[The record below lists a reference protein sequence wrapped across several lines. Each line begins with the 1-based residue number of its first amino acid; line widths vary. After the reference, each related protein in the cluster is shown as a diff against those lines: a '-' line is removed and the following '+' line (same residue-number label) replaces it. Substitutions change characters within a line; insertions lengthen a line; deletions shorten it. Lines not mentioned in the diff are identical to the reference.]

1 MQFGLSPEQTLLQD
15 SLGDFLRERAPLDR
29 IRRFA
34 DGIEGRAADLVE
46 ALAELGLPGLLIAE
60 AHGGVGLTPLDA
72 CLAAE
77 VLGRHVAPV
86 AFTASAVMV
95 PTALRLAASPAQ
107 QAEWLPQIAA
117 GRLTVG
123 AALSERSG
131 ARGRGGVTL
140 ASGRLNGRALHVID
154 FIAEAYLVSDQTGR
168 LHLVQADAPGIIRV
182 PLETVDRTRML
193 GELVFDNTPAVLLP
207 GSDATICSQVLDIG
221 RAVLAADTF
230 GAAQAMLAQAVAYAG
245 QRQQFG
251 RVIGSFQAV
260 KHLCADMAAA
270 LEPCRA
276 FVWYTGHALGDSL
289 PDAHLLAC
297 QLKAQLSEVGQ
308 QVAKSAT
315 EVHGGMGFTDLLG
328 LHYWFKR
335 IGANRQLLGSPERLR
350 LEAAQAQR
358 LAA

>member
-1 MQFGLSPEQTLLQD
+1 MQFGLSSEQTLLQD
-15 SLGDFLRERAPLDR
+15 SIGSYLRERAPLDR
-29 IRRFA
+29 VRRFA
-34 DGIEGRAADLVE
+34 DSGEGRAVDLMDG
-46 ALAELGLPGLLIAE
+46 LANLGLPGLLIAE
-60 AHGGVGLTPLDA
+60 QHGGVGLTPLDA

-117 GRLTVG
+117 GRLNVG
-123 AALSERSG
+123 AAMSERSG
-131 ARGRGGVTL
+131 ARAGTGVV
-140 ASGRLNGRALHVID
+140 SSNGRLNGRALHVID
-154 FIAEAYLVSDQTGR
+154 FNADAYLVSDGSGQ
-168 LHLVQADAPGIIRV
+168 LHWLPGDAPGLTRI
-182 PLETVDRTRML
+182 PLETVDRTRPL
-193 GELVFDNTPAVLLP
+193 GELVFDNAPAALLP
-207 GSDATICSQVLDIG
+207 GSDTTVCTQVLDIA

-230 GAAQAMLAQAVAYAG
+230 GAAQAMLAQAVTYAG

-276 FVWYTGHALGDSL
+276 FVWYTGHALGEAL

-297 QLKAQLSEVGQ
+297 QLKAHLSDVGQ

-350 LEAAQAQR
+350 LEAAQAQG
-358 LAA
+358 LAI